1 MLEALVPFSSIEV
14 WGLFTR
20 GLGLIF
26 LISYASL
33 LGQIVRG
40 AGERGGMPIGRRL
53 AKIEQDFP
61 TWHRF
66 HYFPTLLWI
75 SRSDA
80 MLLVLNWTGL
90 LASCAVIYG
99 GPISPYA
106 LAVCYVCYLSLDM
119 AIGLIFPWDC
129 VLFEAALFG
138 LFLPPTLP
146 LPEIA
151 SVATPAPALAW
162 AYRFLIFRLMFG
174 FGKQKFLGA
183 TKKDRAYLKGF
194 LVAQPLP
201 SPLGWYAQKLPV
213 WALTPLVW
221 GMFLVEIPI
230 AFCAL
235 IPGDLS
241 VVCALATAGLMVGIQ
256 AMGSFGY
263 FSMLT
268 IVGCIPLLDQA
279 TARAFSFGGM
289 LHSIG
294 AFDEHFGA
302 NLYVLIHSLGTL
314 FVIPFNSW
322 VGQSWHLW
330 SSWFR
335 MKPIYQAPFA
345 FFRLLHPFRWL
356 HPYGVFPP
364 NTYPGVKVSVL
375 VEATWDR
382 KTWHEVDF
390 NYSPSNTASPPKFV
404 SPYHPRGDQAVIYE
418 TFGLNPTSLISGM
431 VGPWDPYSYGTQPA
445 ANVLAQCIVEG
456 RGEEFMAKGSA
467 LSQHKEPPVS
477 ARITTVMLD
486 PLPLDEHKKT
496 GHWWKRTVIGPHTPP
511 WEHDPYFWDE
521 LLPEPEMWHFEAIFW
536 RKCSRFGRV
545 MERALEPNADPMMLA
560 LEDSPM
566 TAQDVDRFWNELV
579 PLVAACD
586 RSKLDTLPDAVDAYR
601 ARFSRPEQRA
611 LYRLVGR
618 FSAFLV
624 ARIEPHY
631 LGKGFSPAF
640 KAQTYLH
647 VWLLAQAVIG
657 DGKDAYLAAF
667 ADPMSLAERA
677 ASFDVNHGLFM
688 LGIFRFEALVFEAQK
703 LRLITAIMPP
713 HDEELKAAVN
723 RGEKMAPFERKI
735 ADFAEKF
742 AGFFTVM
749 RALRFAFK
757 GPRFDRGFPENY
769 PVFEQ
774 LDSGEVVL
782 KKRREQ
788 PGTSG

>member
-1 MLEALVPFSSIEV
+1 MLEALVPLSSTEI

-20 GLGLIF
+20 GLGVVF
-26 LISYASL
+26 AISFASL
-33 LGQIVRG
+33 AGQIVRG

-53 AKIEQDFP
+53 EKIAEDFP
-61 TWHRF
+61 TFRRF
-66 HYFPTLLWI
+66 FYFPTLLWL

-80 MLLVLNWTGL
+80 MLRVLVWTGL
-90 LASCAVIYG
+90 AAACCVIYG

-106 LAVCYVCYLSLDM
+106 LLVCYVCYLSLDL

-129 VLFEAALFG
+129 VLFEAALLS
-138 LFLPPTLP
+138 LFLPATLP

-151 SVATPAPALAW
+151 AVATPAPLIAW
-162 AYRFLIFRLMFG
+162 AFRFLLFRLMFG
-174 FGKQKFLGA
+174 FGKQKFMGA

-201 SPLGWYAQKLPV
+201 SPVGWYAQKLPV

-235 IPGDLS
+235 VPGDLS
-241 VVCALATAGLMVGIQ
+241 IVCALATAGLMVGIQ
-256 AMGSFGY
+256 LMGSFGY
-263 FSMLT
+263 FSVLT
-268 IVGCIPLLDQA
+268 IVACIPLLDQA
-279 TARAFSFGGM
+279 TPRALDLGEVAASLATFG
-289 LHSIG
+289 
-294 AFDEHFGA
+294 EHFGA
-302 NLYVLIHSLGTL
+302 NLYVLVHTLGTL

-330 SSWFR
+330 SSWYR

-375 VEATWDR
+375 VEASWDNQ
-382 KTWHEVDF
+382 TWHEIDF
-390 NYSPSNTASPPKFV
+390 TYSPSNTASPPKFV

-445 ANVLAQCIVEG
+445 ANVLVQCIVEG
-456 RGEEFMAKGSA
+456 RGGEFMAPGSA
-467 LSQHKEPPVS
+467 LDRRKDPPIA
-477 ARITTVMLD
+477 ARITTVMLE
-486 PLPLDEHKKT
+486 PLSLEEHKKT
-496 GHWWKRTVIGPHTPP
+496 GHWWRRSVIGPHTPP
-511 WEHDPYFWDE
+511 RGHDPLFWDE
-521 LLPEPEMWHFEAIFW
+521 LLPDPELWHFEAIFW
-536 RKCSRFGRV
+536 RRRSRFGRI
-545 MERALEPNADPMMLA
+545 MDKARAANADPMRLA
-560 LEDSPM
+560 IEDSPM
-566 TAQDVDRFWNELV
+566 TAADVERFWGELV

-586 RSKLDTLPDAVDAYR
+586 RSNLDALPDAVDAYR
-601 ARFSRPEQRA
+601 ARFSRAEQRA

-618 FSAFLV
+618 FAALLV

-640 KAQTYLH
+640 KAKTYLH

-677 ASFDVNHGLFM
+677 AAFDINHGLFM
-688 LGIFRFEALVFEAQK
+688 LGVFRFEALVFEAQK

-713 HDEELKAAVN
+713 HDDAAKASLD
-723 RGEKMAPFERKI
+723 RGEKMTPLERKL
-735 ADFAEKF
+735 ADFAERF
-742 AGFFTVM
+742 AGFFSVM
-749 RALRFAFK
+749 RALRHAFI
-757 GPRFDRGFPENY
+757 GPRFDQGFPERY
-769 PVFEQ
+769 PRFTQ
-774 LDSGEVVL
+774 LETGEVVL
-782 KKRREQ
+782 RDK
-788 PGTSG
+788 T